1 MMSKDV
7 RNGSNL
13 EKNIYVM
20 FVGFDIEALFL
31 IQHGLHWALHKHKN
45 TVDRY
50 KTKPNSLDKF
60 QSWIRT
66 PNFTELCKWRGIK
79 TTQAGGHY
87 IPVICSLW
95 THNVLT

>member
-31 IQHGLHWALHKHKN
+31 IQHGLH
-45 TVDRY
+45 
-50 KTKPNSLDKF
+50 
-60 QSWIRT
+60 
-66 PNFTELCKWRGIK
+66 
-79 TTQAGGHY
+79 
-87 IPVICSLW
+87 
-95 THNVLT
+95 